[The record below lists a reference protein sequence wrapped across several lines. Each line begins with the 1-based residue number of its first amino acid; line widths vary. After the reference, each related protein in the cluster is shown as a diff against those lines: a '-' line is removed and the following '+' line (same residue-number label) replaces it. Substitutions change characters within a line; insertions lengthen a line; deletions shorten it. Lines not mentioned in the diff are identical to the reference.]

1 MAISRQE
8 SKAIAILKTSLVF
21 FVIYGHMNPDTVS
34 FAAADFSILSFRGIS
49 NALAIAISY
58 TFAHAIVPTYF
69 LLSGYLF
76 WAGIEGWNWKTFS
89 RKLKSRSQTLLL
101 PYILWN
107 AISIGSFI
115 LYIIYQIARGT
126 AIWADVADYWNS
138 VGFRGFWDI
147 SIWGTYK
154 TNWIGMSIPSSAPI
168 DLPIWFIRDL
178 MVVTLFA
185 PALYWL
191 FKKTKFWGL
200 LILLF
205 CFVSKIWPQIHG
217 FSVDSFSCFGLGL
230 YMAMNGKTLVGF
242 AEKIRIPALIYTLVA
257 AAIVIYYDSVR
268 TVEGRFCFPFFALGC
283 IWVYLYLA
291 LLLVRK
297 WDISLPNWLV
307 KSSFFIYALHACPL
321 PRIGT
326 IISKVNS
333 YTVPAFAKISTP
345 WIIWYLLSP
354 LIIIGVC
361 LTIFYIIEWCAPGL
375 CRALGG
381 NRLQK
386 AQANKVQ

>member
-8 SKAIAILKTSLVF
+8 SKVIAILKTSMVF
-21 FVIYGHMNPDTVS
+21 FVIFIHMNPDTESLAV
-34 FAAADFSILSFRGIS
+34 ADYSLLSFQGLS

-58 TFAHAIVPTYF
+58 TFGLASVPVYF
-69 LLSGYLF
+69 LLSGYLLGV
-76 WAGIEGWNWKTFS
+76 GIEDWTWNTFS
-89 RKLKSRSQTLLL
+89 KKLKSRSQTLLL

-107 AISIGSFI
+107 TISIGSFI
-115 LYIIYQIARGT
+115 LLIIYNITRGT
-126 AIWADVADYWNS
+126 ATWADVTDYWNS
-138 VGFRGFWDI
+138 IGFRGFWDI
-147 SIWGTYK
+147 SIWGMNK
-154 TNWIGMSIPSSAPI
+154 TNWIGMSIPNSAPI
-168 DLPIWFIRDL
+168 DLPFWFIRDL

-185 PALYWL
+185 PTLYWL
-191 FKKTKFWGL
+191 FKKTKIWGL

-242 AEKIRIPALIYTLVA
+242 AEKIRIPALIYTLA
-257 AAIVIYYDSVR
+257 TAAIVIYYDSVR
-268 TVEGRFCFPFFALGC
+268 TVEGRFFFPFFALGC

-307 KSSFFIYALHACPL
+307 KSSFFIYALHACPF

-333 YTVPAFAKISTP
+333 YTVPAFAKISAP
-345 WIIWYLLSP
+345 WIIWYIISP
-354 LIIIGVC
+354 LIIIAVC
-361 LTIFYIIEWCAPGL
+361 LVIFYIVEWCAPGL

-386 AQANKVQ
+386 AQTNKV

>member
-1 MAISRQE
+1 MAISLQE
-8 SKAIAILKTSLVF
+8 SKVIAILKTSMVF
-21 FVIYGHMNPDTVS
+21 FVIFIHMNPDTESLAV
-34 FAAADFSILSFRGIS
+34 ADYSLLSFQGLS

-58 TFAHAIVPTYF
+58 TFGLASVPVYF
-69 LLSGYLF
+69 LLSGYLLGV
-76 WAGIEGWNWKTFS
+76 GIEDWTWNTFS
-89 RKLKSRSQTLLL
+89 KKLKSRSQTLLL

-107 AISIGSFI
+107 TISIGSFI
-115 LYIIYQIARGT
+115 LLIIYNITRGT
-126 AIWADVADYWNS
+126 ATWADVTDYWNS
-138 VGFRGFWDI
+138 IGFRGFWDI
-147 SIWGTYK
+147 SIWGMNK
-154 TNWIGMSIPSSAPI
+154 TNWIGMSIPNSAPI
-168 DLPIWFIRDL
+168 DLPFWFIRDL

-185 PALYWL
+185 PTLYWL
-191 FKKTKFWGL
+191 FKKTKIWGL

-242 AEKIRIPALIYTLVA
+242 AEKIRIPALIYTLA
-257 AAIVIYYDSVR
+257 TAAIVIYYDSVR
-268 TVEGRFCFPFFALGC
+268 TVEGRFFFPFFALGC

-307 KSSFFIYALHACPL
+307 KSSFFIYALHACPF

-333 YTVPAFAKISTP
+333 YTVPAFAKISAP
-345 WIIWYLLSP
+345 WIIWYIISP
-354 LIIIGVC
+354 LIIIAVC
-361 LTIFYIIEWCAPGL
+361 LVIFYIVEWCAPGL

-386 AQANKVQ
+386 AQTNKV